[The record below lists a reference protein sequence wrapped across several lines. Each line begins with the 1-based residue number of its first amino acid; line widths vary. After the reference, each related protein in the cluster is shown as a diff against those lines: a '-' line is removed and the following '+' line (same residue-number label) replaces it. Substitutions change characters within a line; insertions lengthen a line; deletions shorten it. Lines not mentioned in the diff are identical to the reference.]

1 MKVQRVFNEI
11 KDYEDDTSAKTRE
24 TVSGE
29 FEDLDE
35 LKDKFTRLKEIM
47 IKNIENLGVEFES
60 RKAFEFEMEQCSDWI
75 KRAEGVVYS
84 DTSRK

>member
-1 MKVQRVFNEI
+1 M
-11 KDYEDDTSAKTRE
+11 KTRE

-47 IKNIENLGVEFES
+47 IKNIENLGVEFET
-60 RKAFEFEMEQCSDWI
+60 RKEFEFEMDQCTDWI

-84 DTSRK
+84 DTARELISLKSGLV

>member
-1 MKVQRVFNEI
+1 M
-11 KDYEDDTSAKTRE
+11 KTRE

-47 IKNIENLGVEFES
+47 IKNIENLGVEFEA
-60 RKAFEFEMEQCSDWI
+60 RKEFEFEMDQCELGQSLFLSYVT
-75 KRAEGVVYS
+75 RYLGNS
-84 DTSRK
+84 SRWDSTT